1 MRARSR
7 TVLRWLLALLLVA
20 QGANHFVHEAFF
32 VSMMP
37 TYLPHPRALVVVS
50 GVGEIVIGLSM
61 LTPPLVGVAGA
72 AAIALFVAVFPAN
85 VEMALHPERFPSVPV
100 GLLYAR
106 LPLQAVLMLW
116 AYATCLRRDAIAP
129 RRSPPA

>member
-1 MRARSR
+1 MRARIR

-37 TYLPHPRALVVVS
+37 TYLPYPRALVVVS
-50 GVGEIVIGLSM
+50 GVAEIVTGLSM
-61 LTPPLVGVAGA
+61 LTPPLVGFGGA

-85 VEMALHPERFPSVPV
+85 VEMALHPERFANIPV

-116 AYATCLRRDAIAP
+116 AYVTCLRRDAIAT
-129 RRSPPA
+129 RRSPRA